1 MTTKNIINEHAEN
14 LHGYTVDDILIAT
27 AQEAEDV
34 LRQMINT
41 VNDYGVVTVHDYYEF
56 VGKVGKPYDVNYG
69 WVSLETADIIKV
81 GDGYTIK
88 LSEPKPIEY

>member
-1 MTTKNIINEHAEN
+1 MTTKNIFNEYTEN
-14 LHGYTVDDILIAT
+14 LRVVIAT

-34 LRQMINT
+34 LQQMINT
-41 VNDYGVVTVHDYYEF
+41 VNNYGVVTVHDYYEF
-56 VGKVGKPYDVNYG
+56 VGKVGKQPYDVNYG

-81 GDGYTIK
+81 SDGYTIK